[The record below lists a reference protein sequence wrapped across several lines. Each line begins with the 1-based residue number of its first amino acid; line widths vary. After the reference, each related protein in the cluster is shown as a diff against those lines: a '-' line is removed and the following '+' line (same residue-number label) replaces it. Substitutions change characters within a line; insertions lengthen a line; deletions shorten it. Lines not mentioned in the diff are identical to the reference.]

1 MVYRVHIQQPWL
13 LVLKHFMEQDTVEVL
28 IIHQLESAQI
38 MDSQPKDPIADQV
51 AEDLI
56 TAVQMKLLVQEHLV
70 L

>member
-1 MVYRVHIQQPWL
+1 
-13 LVLKHFMEQDTVEVL
+13 MEQDTVEVL